1 MAVQLHEF
9 VLKNKPLSGT
19 FTAHGSQSTESLY
32 TDGAGGTCSS
42 LRAEEGGTDG
52 RIWPLQAIAKGDDRQ
67 WGSWNIFYNK
77 MLLKEMMAR

>member
-9 VLKNKPLSGT
+9 VLKKKPLSGT

-52 RIWPLQAIAKGDDRQ
+52 RI
-67 WGSWNIFYNK
+67 
-77 MLLKEMMAR
+77 